1 LIGHNL
7 KLFLLLAYRAER
19 QSALDHRGF
28 AMTRPM
34 IAGLALLAS
43 AIVGIANAPA
53 VSASVSPSA
62 SSATSSAASSAAG
75 KVNVRHWLGTWS
87 GKLSQKPAPVPGD
100 PKNPYKVVVTIRSV
114 AKHNIGTV
122 RYPVWKCGYTL
133 VKESAT
139 PKKLSFLMKVFHP
152 GPFNCVSRETVV
164 LRSKAKSASFK
175 GTFAGGT
182 ESGTVSKS
190 S

>member
-7 KLFLLLAYRAER
+7 KLFLPLAYRAER
-19 QSALDHRGF
+19 QSSLDHREF

-43 AIVGIANAPA
+43 AILGIASAPA

-62 SSATSSAASSAAG
+62 SSAVG

-87 GKLSQKPAPVPGD
+87 GKLSQKPAPAPGD
-100 PKNPYKVVVTIRSV
+100 PKNPYKVVITIRTVS
-114 AKHNIGTV
+114 KHTIGTA

-139 PKKLSFLMKVFHP
+139 PKELTFLMKVFHP

-164 LRSKAKSASFK
+164 LRSKAKGASFK
-175 GTFAGGT
+175 GTFTGGT